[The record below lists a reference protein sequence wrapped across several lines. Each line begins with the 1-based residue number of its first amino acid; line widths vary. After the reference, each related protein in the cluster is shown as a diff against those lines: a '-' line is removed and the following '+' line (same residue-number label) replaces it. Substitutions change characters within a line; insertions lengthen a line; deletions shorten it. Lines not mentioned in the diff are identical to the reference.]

1 MDKEPLIKL
10 TWHGDATVESISAL
24 LDQVDRI
31 QIALPAEY
39 NHALFRTLHPNAP
52 DAAVESIDINA
63 GPELLDAVAKLSGLE
78 SLANLTTVLTR
89 AQASVTLRSPPPT
102 LVIHNQALQQG

>member
-10 TWHGDATVESISAL
+10 TWQGDATVDRIPAL
-24 LDQVDRI
+24 LDQADRI

-39 NHALFRTLHPNAP
+39 NHALFRTLHPNAS

-63 GPELLDAVAKLSGLE
+63 GPEILDAVAKVGGLE
-78 SLANLTTVLTR
+78 SLANLTAILTR
-89 AQASVTLRSPPPT
+89 AHASVTLRSPPT
-102 LVIHNQALQQG
+102 IVINNQGSLQQG